1 MCYWPVQKKMNDTFK
16 DLRRSTFLTFM
27 GINLFFVA
35 GNIINFLI
43 FFDILHTDDPENRYD
58 IHTPSIPD
66 SNVDIL
72 LVIMLV
78 AAFFYMK
85 SFYLNNMATDIEDDL
100 RGMEKHNQGSVR
112 RINEYVSWSCK
123 IVYMSVVGSGLY
135 LFSKYVLSTGILP
148 MVLEA
153 VFGVNTNGG
162 LTFVFS
168 VLNDLIIVCSPIFIV
183 YAYNKYMS
191 TERSVAFALYLF
203 FIIRNLFATNVLG
216 LVTSCDLHAGA
227 PFLDIMSP
235 LIIGYSIFCF
245 RANYQ
250 AIVHKEQELLK
261 NSVIS

>member
-16 DLRRSTFLTFM
+16 DLRRSTFLTFL

-43 FFDILHTDDPENRYD
+43 FFDILQTDDPGNRYD
-58 IHTPSIPD
+58 IHTPSVPD
-66 SNVDIL
+66 SNVDLL
-72 LVIMLV
+72 LVVVLA

-85 SFYLNNMATDIEDDL
+85 SFCLNNIIPDMQDDL
-100 RGMEKHNQGSVR
+100 RGMKKQGQVSVR
-112 RINEYVSWSCK
+112 HINEYVSWSCK
-123 IVYMSVVGSGLY
+123 IVYMSAVGSGLY
-135 LFSKYVLSTGILP
+135 LFSKYVLLTGISSI
-148 MVLEA
+148 VFEA
-153 VFGVNTNGG
+153 FFSENMHSGLIFAMSVF
-162 LTFVFS
+162 
-168 VLNDLIIVCSPIFIV
+168 NDLIVVCSPIIIV

-191 TERSVAFALYLF
+191 TERSVAFALYLY

-216 LVTSCDLHAGA
+216 LVTSYDLHAGA

-235 LIIGYSIFCF
+235 LIVGYSIFCF

-250 AIVHKEQELLK
+250 AIVRKEQELLK